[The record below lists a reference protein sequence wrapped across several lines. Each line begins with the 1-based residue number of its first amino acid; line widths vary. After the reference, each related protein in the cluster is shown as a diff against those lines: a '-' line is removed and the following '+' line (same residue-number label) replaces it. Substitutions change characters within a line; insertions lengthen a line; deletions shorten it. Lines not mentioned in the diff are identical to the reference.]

1 MYGTF
6 SVDCTFFIFPY
17 CAKCKKA
24 LYYNQYSIGG
34 GSEMPKMRLDKLLSH
49 LNCGSR
55 KEVQSYIRAGRV
67 AVCGTVERDPAAKV
81 DPDTDSVSL
90 DGREQT
96 YREQRYYMLNKPAG
110 VITASRD
117 ERHDTVL
124 ELFPE
129 KLRRGL
135 FAVGRLD
142 KDTEGL
148 LLVTDDGA
156 LSHALMSPTRHVS
169 KVYEAEIDG
178 ELVPD
183 AAERFAS
190 GLTLRDGT
198 ECRPATLE
206 QLPDGRVR
214 VTLHEGKYH
223 QVKRMIAAC
232 GATVT
237 YLKRV
242 QLGNVRLDE
251 SLAPG
256 EFRELAAEE
265 LTSLRP
271 PDA

>member
-1 MYGTF
+1 M
-6 SVDCTFFIFPY
+6 
-17 CAKCKKA
+17 
-24 LYYNQYSIGG
+24 
-34 GSEMPKMRLDKLLSH
+34 
-49 LNCGSR
+49 
-55 KEVQSYIRAGRV
+55 
-67 AVCGTVERDPAAKV
+67 
-81 DPDTDSVSL
+81 
-90 DGREQT
+90 
-96 YREQRYYMLNKPAG
+96 
-110 VITASRD
+110 
-117 ERHDTVL
+117 L

-251 SLAPG
+251 RLAPG

-265 LTSLRP
+265 LASLRP